1 MLSFFRF
8 LMLNI
13 FSSLVSG
20 NCLMIKTKTI
30 NSTQLLRLLKT
41 RGYQNSNSLNQAH
54 SDSGTTQIQPTVDR
68 ITLLLPFWPLSLS
81 QKIKKSIIYFCIKN
95 LINTIKALSQ
105 LKTGFTLIT
114 WIVTC
119 NCIFIG
125 VLLFKFLFCPTYNDT
140 LV

>member
-30 NSTQLLRLLKT
+30 NSIQLLRLLKT

-54 SDSGTTQIQPTVDR
+54 GDSGTTQIQPTVDR

-81 QKIKKSIIYFCIKN
+81 QKIKKSIIYFPKN

-119 NCIFIG
+119 NCIFIV
-125 VLLFKFLFCPTYNDT
+125 VLLFKFLFCLTYNDI

>member
-1 MLSFFRF
+1 MFLLVVSVRHETLKRMSHSFVRKCALVLKKKTLKFALNIWLSVVLFFLS

-41 RGYQNSNSLNQAH
+41 RSYQNSNSLNQAH

-81 QKIKKSIIYFCIKN
+81 QKIKKSIIYFSKE
-95 LINTIKALSQ
+95 
-105 LKTGFTLIT
+105 
-114 WIVTC
+114 
-119 NCIFIG
+119 
-125 VLLFKFLFCPTYNDT
+125 PH
-140 LV
+140 